1 MLSPPWCYPP
11 AAVEGLLMIYEW
23 PNSRSVFQDLVQK
36 LKLGQ
41 RKIIMGSQISLMK
54 VTASLSLQNVHFT

>member
-11 AAVEGLLMIYEW
+11 AAVEGLLIIYEW
-23 PNSRSVFQDLVQK
+23 PNSRSVFQDLVRK

-41 RKIIMGSQISLMK
+41 RKIIMGLME